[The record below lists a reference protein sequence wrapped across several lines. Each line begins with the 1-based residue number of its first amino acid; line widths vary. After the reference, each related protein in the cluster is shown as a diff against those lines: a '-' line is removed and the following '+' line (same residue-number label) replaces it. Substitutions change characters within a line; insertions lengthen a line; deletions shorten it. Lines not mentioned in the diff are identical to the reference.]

1 MIVLKFGGSS
11 VGSAESIRRVLG
23 IVRGLRDRRPVIV
36 VSAMGKTT
44 RNLLACADAAAAG
57 NTTLA
62 SDILGELRDY
72 HRREAS
78 PLVSAAGRARLG
90 EVLDRWFGDLR
101 QRAEV
106 IAAAG
111 RVTPQAAD
119 AMAGC
124 GELLASSILSLALDS
139 STAAEGDEVASPW
152 IDCREVIVTDDA
164 FTRARPVYEETEPR
178 LRSTLQPL
186 VEAGQVPVLGGYVGA
201 TREGVPTT
209 LGKEGSDFSA
219 AIVGAALGAEEVQIW
234 TDVEGLLTADPRVVP
249 GARLIRTL
257 SFGEALELACSGAKK
272 PHHGTLDPARR
283 AGVPIRILNS
293 LNPRPAPEDGGN
305 GRGTLIGRRSPGAAP
320 GIRSITW
327 RSNVRRITV
336 RAGGSGDGFLAALCE
351 VSERYRP
358 GLLVL
363 DVREGDDGRATAVE
377 LALDRQDRLFEIH
390 FALSRLGEVRLAAGG
405 AVVTLV
411 SDDLAADPDL
421 ASRVLDAARGLEPR
435 LVTQGVAAPS
445 IRCLVREEEAP
456 ATVAALHERIFG
468 ELPGEEIE

>member
-1 MIVLKFGGSS
+1 MIVQKFGGSS
-11 VGSAESIRRVLG
+11 VGSTESIRRVLG
-23 IVRGLRDRRPVIV
+23 IVRGQLDRRPAVV

-44 RNLLACADAAAAG
+44 RHLLECADAAAAG
-57 NTTLA
+57 DLTLA
-62 SDILGELRDY
+62 TDILAELRDY

-78 PLVSAAGRARLG
+78 PLLSPIGRERLD
-90 EVLDRWFGDLR
+90 EVLERDFGDLR
-101 QRAEV
+101 QRIEV

-119 AMAGC
+119 AMAGQ
-124 GELLASSILSLALDS
+124 GELLSSAILALALDHAG
-139 STAAEGDEVASPW
+139 TASRW
-152 IDCREVIVTDDA
+152 IDCREVLVTDDA
-164 FTRARPVYEETEPR
+164 FTRARPLYEETEPR
-178 LRSTLQPL
+178 LRAALHPCI
-186 VEAGQVPVLGGYVGA
+186 EAGQLPVMGGYVGS

-249 GARLIRTL
+249 GARLLRTL

-272 PHHGTLDPARR
+272 PHYGTLGPARR

-293 LNPRPAPEDGGN
+293 WNPRPDAAEDV
-305 GRGTLIGRRSPGAAP
+305 GTLIGRRNDDAAP

-327 RSNVRRITV
+327 RPNVRRITV
-336 RAGGSGDGFLAALCE
+336 RGNGSADGLLAGFAEVCE
-351 VSERYRP
+351 RFRP
-358 GLLVL
+358 SLLVL
-363 DVREGDDGRATAVE
+363 AEQDGEIE

-390 FALSRLGEVRLAAGG
+390 FALSRLGEVRFGPGG

-411 SDDLAADPDL
+411 SDDLASHPEL
-421 ASRVLDAARGLEPR
+421 AGQALEAARELDPR
-435 LVTQGVAAPS
+435 LVTRGVAAPC
-445 IRCLVREEEAP
+445 IRCLVREEEAA

-468 ELPGEEIE
+468 DRPGEAIG